1 MKIKNIYTKAIL
13 MACVSSFASCSQED
27 IEPYSGVPAAIYIQ
41 EVKQTDI
48 YGNPISYQKGSAEL
62 SFSGVPA
69 AYTYDYVSFKVRL
82 AGEVVDY
89 DRAYTIKVDP
99 EKTDAIEN
107 VDYDLSE
114 NTFSIR
120 AGANSDTVNVKVLR
134 NDRLLQN
141 TLTVSFKLEPNEN
154 FTLAINDYKNSSS
167 WNVNGEICDATTYY
181 VQFSEKYNEP
191 NFWTRYPGYFGE
203 FSAKKFA
210 ILNGL
215 MGWTP
220 YDWNY
225 AGFSGFKVQVGK
237 LPFAAD
243 TLRRHLQQKA
253 DEGDPVCDENGEY
266 MQLDDKYAVD
276 YSKYL

>member
-48 YGNPISYQKGSAEL
+48 YGNPISYQQGSAEL

-82 AGEVVDY
+82 AGEVADY

-141 TLTVSFKLEPNEN
+141 TLTVSFKL
-154 FTLAINDYKNSSS
+154 
-167 WNVNGEICDATTYY
+167 
-181 VQFSEKYNEP
+181 
-191 NFWTRYPGYFGE
+191 
-203 FSAKKFA
+203 
-210 ILNGL
+210 
-215 MGWTP
+215 
-220 YDWNY
+220 
-225 AGFSGFKVQVGK
+225 
-237 LPFAAD
+237 
-243 TLRRHLQQKA
+243 
-253 DEGDPVCDENGEY
+253 
-266 MQLDDKYAVD
+266 
-276 YSKYL
+276 